1 MEKSD
6 LEITYEEAIAQVKAK
21 FEEVLQEMIKRDREK
36 AIKQIKE
43 KEKQLE
49 QSSDSFVQ
57 GICLGLKIAQMV
69 LACPENEKLV

>member
-6 LEITYEEAIAQVKAK
+6 LEITYEEAVAQVKAK

-57 GICLGLKIAQMV
+57 GICLGLKIAQAV